1 MQGQRTVP
9 CLSIN
14 QRSLD
19 ELNRTLIQNNILT
32 SMEISHFLAQCA
44 YESNFGKWLTE
55 IGSENY
61 FSDRAY
67 GYKYRGAGYIQLTW
81 DYNYQAFSNY
91 MGDPEIYNQGAD
103 YVATNY
109 AWAAAGWFWTNKNMN
124 SRIANGATVQDITR
138 LVKGSTSTWETRQS
152 YYDRFIGIF

>member
-1 MQGQRTVP
+1 
-9 CLSIN
+9 
-14 QRSLD
+14 
-19 ELNRTLIQNNILT
+19 
-32 SMEISHFLAQCA
+32 MEISHFLAQCA

-81 DYNYQAFSNY
+81 DYNYQAFANY